1 MAASRVEE
9 SPLGARSL
17 DFARGTSGSPLVAR
31 DSTETRRFESDAPK
45 LSLHAP
51 LRLLVY
57 SEGHLA
63 SGQLDQFRGDRVAVG
78 EPADRRRPSRSR
90 CHEADTCS
98 RGASLQDAAQEE
110 PDGRPES

>member
-17 DFARGTSGSPLVAR
+17 DFARETSGSSLVAR
-31 DSTETRRFESDAPK
+31 VDSNQRDQDAPK

-63 SGQLDQFRGDRVAVG
+63 SGQLDQFRGDRIAAG

-90 CHEADTCS
+90 CHEADTRPRWTLS
-98 RGASLQDAAQEE
+98 QDAAQEE